1 MDRETFLKTGAYFLG
16 LVRLGAEKNRRKSL
30 FPKKP
35 DGVKWTDIF
44 YLSEKHSLSAVTFRA
59 LESADEKP
67 EGEVW
72 EKWER
77 AYRVCVHADIQQLF
91 AWDELKEDFSE
102 KGINVLPLK
111 GLRIKKLYP
120 ETVLRLMGDLDIL
133 YRKSQFFEVK
143 NGLQALGYT
152 YKKESAGGHHQIFE
166 RPPVTHVEMHR
177 ALLPDESPFAEYYAD
192 PWQRALPTDE
202 ESVYRFSPED
212 EYIFMLMHG
221 YKHFSGAGSG
231 VRTML
236 DFYLFLKAYGDT
248 LNREYIDG
256 EIAAADALA
265 EKRGAEGAP
274 LKNFEATLFRKI
286 GLWFEGESAVLDETG
301 LEILS
306 DGVYGRAEKRWI
318 KESRKKGR
326 GKYLFGR
333 LFPPFRTMK
342 QAFPVLKKLPFLLP
356 FFWIWRILRGV
367 FKRRKN
373 IAREVRCVNE
383 EFRKEEK

>member
-1 MDRETFLKTGAYFLG
+1 MDRESFLKTGAYFLG
-16 LVRLGAEKNRRKSL
+16 LVRLGSEENRKKSL

-67 EGEVW
+67 KGEVW

-91 AWDELKEDFSE
+91 AWDEIKEDFSE

-143 NGLQALGYT
+143 NGLQALGYI

-202 ESVYRFSPED
+202 ESVYRFSLED

-231 VRTML
+231 VRTVL
-236 DFYLFLKAYGDT
+236 DFYLFLKAYGGYVKQGIHRRG
-248 LNREYIDG
+248 NRRG
-256 EIAAADALA
+256 GRFGRKAGRGGCAA
-265 EKRGAEGAP
+265 EK
-274 LKNFEATLFRKI
+274 F
-286 GLWFEGESAVLDETG
+286 
-301 LEILS
+301 
-306 DGVYGRAEKRWI
+306 
-318 KESRKKGR
+318 
-326 GKYLFGR
+326 
-333 LFPPFRTMK
+333 
-342 QAFPVLKKLPFLLP
+342 
-356 FFWIWRILRGV
+356 
-367 FKRRKN
+367 
-373 IAREVRCVNE
+373 
-383 EFRKEEK
+383 

>member
-1 MDRETFLKTGAYFLG
+1 M
-16 LVRLGAEKNRRKSL
+16 
-30 FPKKP
+30 
-35 DGVKWTDIF
+35 
-44 YLSEKHSLSAVTFRA
+44 
-59 LESADEKP
+59 
-67 EGEVW
+67 
-72 EKWER
+72 
-77 AYRVCVHADIQQLF
+77 
-91 AWDELKEDFSE
+91 
-102 KGINVLPLK
+102 
-111 GLRIKKLYP
+111 
-120 ETVLRLMGDLDIL
+120 
-133 YRKSQFFEVK
+133 
-143 NGLQALGYT
+143 
-152 YKKESAGGHHQIFE
+152 
-166 RPPVTHVEMHR
+166 THVEMHR

-231 VRTML
+231 VRTVL

-274 LKNFEATLFRKI
+274 LKNFEATLFREI